1 MKNYLNICAV
11 ICIGVLMTACSKNDQ
26 EKELESPSVSFL
38 LSVGGNTSADG
49 PRRITTNG
57 ATMQTAFTVNDEA
70 GVFAVRGGEIMPRV
84 NNLKLTYN
92 QNGVWVPAA
101 MVPYSEEYNDAI
113 FYAYYPYSDTVT
125 IDLTQ
130 DDVFTSVI
138 ADFQPSSDQSSAAL
152 FGKADLMTTGA
163 CRLGNL
169 HSVSLPMEHRM
180 ALATIE
186 LPNVSYVFTNPGVE
200 PYILVSPENVQF
212 KLETGG
218 GLNPYFNEATQT
230 YQLILKPEM
239 QDKLIVSYENAG
251 EELEEEIDQ
260 IANIWAGEY
269 ARFVIGGGASVTT
282 MTLQIGDYLLSDG
295 TLLSKDDAQAVEAN
309 KSKIVAVVYA
319 LGTTEGIQS
328 AKPACKHAMAL
339 ALTEQRKQWGTVAST
354 TAEQNAAGWKTWYT
368 AYGLNDLGTD
378 KNTNIDLGMLV
389 AQGYENT
396 AAWAAVPVGLEIGG
410 LQVDVHS
417 VFAATYADWTTAHP
431 APAVTTGWFIPSL
444 RDWMNIRMAS
454 TSLSASLTAA
464 DAADLLW
471 NAHEQS
477 EKLYYWSSNLR
488 GAAAMWC
495 YTGFGSTAAEL
506 IQASGNR
513 DSRYYRFAIAF

>member
-1 MKNYLNICAV
+1 MKNYFNLCLALCAAFV
-11 ICIGVLMTACSKNDQ
+11 ITACSNQ
-26 EKELESPSVSFL
+26 ENTPEPQGLTFQ
-38 LSVGGNTSADG
+38 LSVGGNGSANG
-49 PRRITTNG
+49 PRRIITNG
-57 ATMQTAFTVNDEA
+57 VTMQTAFTVNDEA

-101 MVPYSEEYNDAI
+101 MVPYSEEYDDAI

-125 IDLTQ
+125 IDLTK

-138 ADFQPSSDQSSAAL
+138 ADFQPSSDQSTAAL

-163 CRLGNL
+163 CRLGTL

-218 GLNPYFNEATQT
+218 ELNPYFDEATQT
-230 YQLILKPEM
+230 YQLILKPEL

-251 EELEEEIDQ
+251 EAVKEEIDQ
-260 IANIWAGEY
+260 ISNIWAGEY

-282 MTLQIGDYLLSDG
+282 MTLQVGDYLLSDG

-309 KSKIVAVVYA
+309 KSKIIAVVYA
-319 LGTTEGIQS
+319 LGTTDGIQA

-339 ALTEQRKQWGTVAST
+339 ALTEQRKQWGTVGST

-378 KNTNIDLGMLV
+378 KNTNIDLDMLV

-396 AAWAAVPVGLEIGG
+396 TAWAAVPVGLEIGG
-410 LQVDVHS
+410 IQVDINS
-417 VFAATYADWTTAHP
+417 VFAATYADWKTAHP

-444 RDWMNIRMAS
+444 RDWMNIRATS
-454 TSLSASLTAA
+454 TSLTPSLTAVEA
-464 DAADLLW
+464 TDLLW

-506 IQASGNR
+506 IQASGNK